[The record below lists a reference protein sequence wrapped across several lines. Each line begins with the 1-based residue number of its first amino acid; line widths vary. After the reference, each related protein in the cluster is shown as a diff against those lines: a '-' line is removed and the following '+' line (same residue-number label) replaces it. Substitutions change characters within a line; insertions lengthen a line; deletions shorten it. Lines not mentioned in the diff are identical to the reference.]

1 MSVGGGWH
9 RLGRWAPRR
18 VMGLRGNRQV
28 VQALILC
35 TNFFG
40 ALSGG
45 VLGLCVTPIAHDFGV
60 DIRAANVVDTQ

>member
-1 MSVGGGWH
+1 
-9 RLGRWAPRR
+9 
-18 VMGLRGNRQV
+18 MGLRGNRQV